1 MTQSPSKEQI
11 QWWVD
16 LGLEEDLGSGDIT
29 TESII
34 TDDHPLKARAIAR
47 EPLVLCGGDI
57 FRAVFAT
64 LDPSATFQTSF
75 QDGDQAAEGA
85 VLFQVSANCAALLKG
100 ERTALNILQRL
111 SGIATLTQRFV
122 ERAGSVT
129 VLDTR
134 KTTPGLRVF
143 EKYAVACG
151 GGKNHRFGLFDA
163 ALIKD
168 NHIKAA
174 GGISR
179 AVALVRENLDPSLK
193 IEVETSNLDEVEEAL
208 KANVEVIMLDNMSL
222 ETIREAA
229 RRAKGK
235 AHTEVSGSVTLDR
248 MEELAAAGIDSVSV
262 GALTHS
268 AKAVDISMNIV
279 NHS

>member
-1 MTQSPSKEQI
+1 M
-11 QWWVD
+11 
-16 LGLEEDLGSGDIT
+16 GLEEDLGSGDIT

-34 TDDHPLKARAIAR
+34 TDDHPLKVRAVAR
-47 EPLVLCGGDI
+47 EPLVLCGGNI
-57 FRAVFAT
+57 FRTVFAT

-75 QDGDQAAEGA
+75 QDGDQVSEGA

-111 SGIATLTQRFV
+111 SGIATLTRRFV

-129 VLDTR
+129 ILDTR

-163 ALIKD
+163 VLVKD

-179 AVALVRENLDPSLK
+179 AVALVRKNLDPSLK

-208 KANVEVIMLDNMSL
+208 RAGVEVVMLDNMAL
-222 ETIREAA
+222 EAIRKAA
-229 RRAKGK
+229 KKAHGK
-235 AHTEVSGSVTLDR
+235 AHIEVSGLVTLDR

-268 AKAVDISMNIV
+268 AKAVDISMNII

>member
-1 MTQSPSKEQI
+1 M
-11 QWWVD
+11 
-16 LGLEEDLGSGDIT
+16 GLEEDLGSGDIT

-34 TDDHPLKARAIAR
+34 TDDHPLKVRAVAR

-75 QDGDQAAEGA
+75 QDGDQASEGA
-85 VLFQVSANCAALLKG
+85 VLFQVSANCVALLKG

-111 SGIATLTQRFV
+111 SGIATLTRRFV

-163 ALIKD
+163 ALVKD

-179 AVALVRENLDPSLK
+179 AVALVRKNLDPSLK

-208 KANVEVIMLDNMSL
+208 KADVEVIMLDNMSL

-229 RRAKGK
+229 KKAKGK
-235 AHTEVSGSVTLDR
+235 AHIEVSGSVTLDR

-279 NHS
+279 NPS